1 MKHLTQRGFA
11 LATVLACITVP
22 AAAQDKDRRGFVWND
37 RPTIVFGEDVSLE
50 LKARGLVEWRRFD
63 PEIGEDTFN
72 LRTLRVGLAGE
83 VTRHFEW
90 EVERE
95 IEHSVG
101 DDADDDA
108 EKKWRFGA
116 WKDVAAEWKTFD
128 SFRVKGGRFKMPF
141 GLEQTTGVSDLDFA
155 YRALGSSAIAPG
167 RDRGVM
173 VHGEI
178 GRVGYQ
184 AGVFNDDG
192 DNAESNEPQ
201 FVEQGEDLDDV
212 GPSVAVRVTGD
223 LLRLL
228 PVGRLKSATLGVAYT
243 TSSVPEGLNGLRG
256 ESLWG
261 YDFFERV
268 YVKGRRQRL
277 GAQFDWSPG
286 PTSLKAEWM
295 QSREERNGQGNRD
308 QDLSDY
314 IGEAWYVAGTWFV
327 TGEDKDSNINPKRPL
342 LKGGIGAIEL
352 AARYD
357 QLGFRSASTT
367 GTPFTNPRSEYLL
380 PNTDRVVTLGVNWI
394 TSPWTR
400 VIINAIHE
408 DFEDVNRTP
417 ESGTAAFWSGLIR
430 LNIVF

>member
-1 MKHLTQRGFA
+1 MKRLSA
-11 LATVLACITVP
+11 LAILLACTAIP
-22 AAAQDKDRRGFVWND
+22 AAAQDKRGFVWND
-37 RPTIVFGEDVSLE
+37 RPTIVFGEDISLE
-50 LKARGLVEWRRFD
+50 LKGRALLEWRRFD
-63 PEIGEDTFN
+63 PEIGEDTFH
-72 LRTLRVGLAGE
+72 LRTARVGLAGE
-83 VTRHFEW
+83 LTRHFEW

-95 IEHSVG
+95 IEEV
-101 DDADDDA
+101 DDQ
-108 EKKWRFGA
+108 WQFGA
-116 WKDVAAEWKTFD
+116 WKDVAGEWKTFD
-128 SFRVKGGRFKMPF
+128 AFRIKGGRFKMPF

-155 YRALGSSAIAPG
+155 YRALGSTAIAPG

-173 VHGEI
+173 MHGEI
-178 GRVGYQ
+178 GRFDYE

-192 DNAESNEPQ
+192 DNAESDEPQ

-212 GPSVAVRVTGD
+212 GPAVAVRVTGD

-228 PVGRLKSATLGVAYT
+228 PVGRLRSATLGVAYT

-256 ESLWG
+256 EALWG
-261 YDFFERV
+261 YDFFDRV

-277 GAQFDWSPG
+277 GAQFEWTPG
-286 PTSLKAEWM
+286 PTSLKAEWI
-295 QSREERNGQGNRD
+295 QSREQRKEQSNRD

-314 IGEAWYVAGTWFV
+314 IGEAWYVAGTWFI

-342 LKGGIGAIEL
+342 FKGGIGAIEL

-367 GTPFTNPRSEYLL
+367 GTAFTNPRSEHLL
-380 PNTDRVVTLGVNWI
+380 PNTDRVTTFGINWI

-400 VIINAIHE
+400 VLINAIHE
-408 DFEDVNRTP
+408 SFEDENRTP
-417 ESGTAAFWSGLIR
+417 EAGTNSFWSGLIR

>member
-1 MKHLTQRGFA
+1 MKRLFA
-11 LATVLACITVP
+11 IAILLACTAIP
-22 AAAQDKDRRGFVWND
+22 AAAQDKRGFVWND
-37 RPTIVFGEDVSLE
+37 RPTIVFGEDISLE
-50 LKARGLVEWRRFD
+50 LKGRALLEWRRFD
-63 PEIGEDTFN
+63 PEIGEDTFH
-72 LRTLRVGLAGE
+72 LRTARVGLAGE
-83 VTRHFEW
+83 LTRHFEW

-95 IEHSVG
+95 IEEV
-101 DDADDDA
+101 DD
-108 EKKWRFGA
+108 KWQFGA
-116 WKDVAAEWKTFD
+116 WKDVAGEWKTFD
-128 SFRVKGGRFKMPF
+128 AFRIKGGRFKMPF

-155 YRALGSSAIAPG
+155 YRALGSTALAPG

-178 GRVGYQ
+178 GRFGYE

-192 DNAESNEPQ
+192 DNAESDEPQ

-228 PVGRLKSATLGVAYT
+228 PVGRLRSATLGVAYT

-256 ESLWG
+256 EAMWG
-261 YDFFERV
+261 YDFFDRV

-277 GAQFDWSPG
+277 GAQFEWTPG
-286 PTSLKAEWM
+286 PTSLKAEWI
-295 QSREERNGQGNRD
+295 QSREQRKEQSNRD

-327 TGEDKDSNINPKRPL
+327 TGEDKDSNVNPKRPL

-367 GTPFTNPRSEYLL
+367 GTAFTNPRSEHLL
-380 PNTDRVVTLGVNWI
+380 PNTDRVMTFGINWL
-394 TSPWTR
+394 TTPWTR

-408 DFEDVNRTP
+408 SFEDGNRTP
-417 ESGTAAFWSGLIR
+417 EAGTNSFWSGLIR